1 MEKKKFCQ
9 ISFPVIDSA
18 LAAAAADERGWPP
31 LSQFDNEREIDRLAD
46 GEKASK
52 KRAREMETARIG
64 KRELKNQQTLPLLD
78 AELCSSVPGTPKRR
92 RRKNLTEADRRK
104 EREKQSRRPKL
115 SFSFSS
121 SSSLLGS
128 NILMRHYFV

>member
-52 KRAREMETARIG
+52 NGRERWKR
-64 KRELKNQQTLPLLD
+64 REL
-78 AELCSSVPGTPKRR
+78 ESV
-92 RRKNLTEADRRK
+92 N
-104 EREKQSRRPKL
+104 
-115 SFSFSS
+115 
-121 SSSLLGS
+121 
-128 NILMRHYFV
+128 